1 MPEIEYRIESA
12 DTDRREFHI
21 AIHFTPRKE
30 NYPITL
36 RMPAWT
42 PGSYLLR
49 EYAGSISDIEAYQG
63 ETPLN
68 VIKSD
73 KATFVLANTSGDRT
87 PVTIRYALTAVDPS
101 VRKTW
106 ISTDRAFI
114 SGAAA
119 FLQISGEENTPCR
132 IAVSPAPWDKVSTA
146 LPQIIHDGEPFLF
159 SAKDYDH
166 LIDCPILLSRDSD
179 TLSTEFSV
187 HGAVHRLVIDGC
199 PEADAARLTEDLK
212 KICATTIELWEPE
225 TKKPPFSDYLFL
237 LTVSGRWGGLEHRN
251 SVAAEAPFSALP
263 MTGAEAPDRYTDLLA
278 LMAHE
283 YFHAWNVKRLKPA
296 TFLPYDL
303 TKENYTRLLWFFEGF
318 TEYYE
323 EIILFRA
330 GLASEKKILDRLS
343 AMALTVYGQSGWKH
357 QSVAASSFDTWIKY
371 YRPDAGSASHGVS
384 YYQGGAMLA
393 FALDLHIRNVTENR
407 ITLDD
412 VMRKIWNLRTD
423 ECLGLSEDAVELSDA
438 ISEIVDRPAVAVAQ
452 WLRRFTRVAGEAPD
466 WDSILSLQGLEMKS
480 EPYDLVRDGL
490 GLRFTASDGFPT
502 VSSVTAGLPASRA
515 GILPGD
521 QLIALDAFRISKATL
536 PELFRQLGTGS
547 AHKLTLFRTD
557 RMMTVDIS
565 PLETASPKAR
575 FERKTPMEHSWPSA
589 GLSQTH

>member
-1 MPEIEYRIESA
+1 M
-12 DTDRREFHI
+12 I
-21 AIHFTPRKE
+21 A
-30 NYPITL
+30 
-36 RMPAWT
+36 
-42 PGSYLLR
+42 
-49 EYAGSISDIEAYQG
+49 
-63 ETPLN
+63 
-68 VIKSD
+68 
-73 KATFVLANTSGDRT
+73 
-87 PVTIRYALTAVDPS
+87 
-101 VRKTW
+101 
-106 ISTDRAFI
+106 
-114 SGAAA
+114 
-119 FLQISGEENTPCR
+119 
-132 IAVSPAPWDKVSTA
+132 
-146 LPQIIHDGEPFLF
+146 
-159 SAKDYDH
+159 
-166 LIDCPILLSRDSD
+166 
-179 TLSTEFSV
+179 
-187 HGAVHRLVIDGC
+187 GC

-515 GILPGD
+515 GHPPWRSADRPGCLPYF
-521 QLIALDAFRISKATL
+521 QSHASRTL
-536 PELFRQLGTGS
+536 P
-547 AHKLTLFRTD
+547 A
-557 RMMTVDIS
+557 
-565 PLETASPKAR
+565 
-575 FERKTPMEHSWPSA
+575 A
-589 GLSQTH
+589 GHRVCA